1 MVMGLIIY
9 EEEHLNSKTKS
20 RKREVLVMISY
31 KIVKLV
37 NSYKIIFNGH
47 EFFLF
52 LFFAFL
58 LLLFCRTFRLIILDI
73 VKLVMGSIVYY

>member
-9 EEEHLNSKTKS
+9 EEKHLNSKTKS
-20 RKREVLVMISY
+20 RKREVLVMICY

-52 LFFAFL
+52 LF
-58 LLLFCRTFRLIILDI
+58 LLFCYFYFVELL
-73 VKLVMGSIVYY
+73 G